1 MTITNNKMEMK
12 LSNSVQGYLICPVC
26 NSGLQSNPSS
36 QDLKCQNATG
46 SHTFPLINGIPCLI
60 NESNS
65 VFTIAGFLAH
75 KDTFFVIEEAKPGL
89 KSFVRKVIPTNSI
102 NTISRE
108 KYKKFAE
115 DLLKKTSHPK
125 VLILGG
131 SILGHGVKELLKY
144 PTIELIE
151 SDVSFGPRTTIILDA
166 HNIPFK
172 SQTFDGVIV
181 QAVLEHVVDPYAC
194 VEEMHRVLKDD
205 GVIYAETPFM
215 QQVHGRQ
222 YDFTRFSHL
231 GHRRLYRK
239 FSLIEDGA
247 ACGPGMALSWSWMY
261 FLNSFSDSKPIRS
274 FLRVFGIVSSFY
286 LKYLDYFLLK
296 KTGAL
301 DAASSYY
308 FMGRKSNDIL
318 SDKDLLNSYRGS
330 F

>member
-1 MTITNNKMEMK
+1 M
-12 LSNSVQGYLICPVC
+12 
-26 NSGLQSNPSS
+26 
-36 QDLKCQNATG
+36 
-46 SHTFPLINGIPCLI
+46 FPLINGIPCLI
-60 NESNS
+60 NENNS
-65 VFTIAGFLAH
+65 VFTIEGFLAH
-75 KDTFFVIEEAKPGL
+75 RDTFFVIEKAKPGL
-89 KSFVRKVIPTNSI
+89 KSLVRKVIPTNSI
-102 NTISRE
+102 NTISKE
-108 KYKKFAE
+108 KYKIFAE
-115 DLLKKTSHPK
+115 HLFKNASNPK

-131 SILGHGVKELLKY
+131 SILGHGTKELLNY
-144 PTIELIE
+144 PAIELIE

-166 HNIPFK
+166 HNVPFK
-172 SQTFDGVIV
+172 NQTFDGVIV

-194 VEEMHRVLKDD
+194 VEEMHRVLKED
-205 GVIYAETPFM
+205 GLIYAETPFM

-286 LKYLDYFLLK
+286 LKYFDYYLLK
-296 KTGAL
+296 KTGSL
-301 DAASSYY
+301 DGASSYY
-308 FMGRKSNDIL
+308 FMGRKSNVIL
-318 SDKDLLNSYRGS
+318 SDHDLLKTYRGS